1 VAVTVRYP
9 DGRTDAARQDVELPT
24 VDATE
29 LDPAPGLSFLTEA
42 PARIVVELD
51 EADERAGDDSVPTRT
66 GRRWPTLTVGSV
78 VPFEP
83 AGFSE
88 RESEARLEG
97 VTGASDLR
105 ALVVAERRGN
115 DRDAVTTGEP
125 LMPTAAV
132 LARMDCRVVVEA
144 AIPVYDVTSPE
155 EAIRI
160 AISKTGGMLNPD
172 LSYVEI
178 SMGSRTSPD
187 GEELPPA
194 FIAADEALVAL
205 ELEMTVFNVERE
217 EHASRIA
224 RKEIG
229 QRLEN
234 VPLKVLSVE
243 RVEGDDAGESES
255 EPEPESD
262 SASDADA
269 PAEGSDGD
277 GEDLI
282 PEFDDLVEDG

>member
-1 VAVTVRYP
+1 
-9 DGRTDAARQDVELPT
+9 
-24 VDATE
+24 
-29 LDPAPGLSFLTEA
+29 
-42 PARIVVELD
+42 
-51 EADERAGDDSVPTRT
+51 
-66 GRRWPTLTVGSV
+66 
-78 VPFEP
+78 
-83 AGFSE
+83 
-88 RESEARLEG
+88 
-97 VTGASDLR
+97 
-105 ALVVAERRGN
+105 
-115 DRDAVTTGEP
+115 
-125 LMPTAAV
+125 MPTAA
-132 LARMDCRVVVEA
+132 LLTRMDCRVVVEA

-205 ELEMTVFNVERE
+205 ELEMTVFNVEQE

-234 VPLKVLSVE
+234 VPLKILSVE
-243 RVEGDDAGESES
+243 QLEGDDAAESDADPD
-255 EPEPESD
+255 PEPGS
-262 SASDADA
+262 DA
-269 PAEGSDGD
+269 PAEGSDG
-277 GEDLI
+277 GSEDLI